1 MTQIQENKLPEWWIE
16 ITLWEICE
24 IKWWKRLPK
33 WENLVN
39 YKTNHPYIRITDL
52 ENNSINKKQLQFVT
66 DWVFSSI
73 SRYIVNSWD
82 VIISIVWSVWFVAKI
97 DDDLDNSSLTENCVK
112 LVNLKN
118 LDSIYLYY
126 YLISQLG
133 QNEIQKNTVWA
144 VQKKLPIYW
153 VQNISLSLP
162 PLPEQQ
168 AIAKILSSFDDKIEL
183 LREQNETLEKIW
195 QEIFKEWFGKYK
207 VWDELPEGWRIY
219 KLDELVESINW
230 YSYKWSE
237 LIDESNEA
245 LVTLKSFDR
254 NWWFQ
259 TRWFKPFRWNPKD
272 TQEVKVWD
280 LVVAHT
286 DLTQDAEVLWN
297 PAFIF
302 NDWWFEKMF
311 ITMDLVKVNSKN
323 INITNALLYYL
334 MKSKEFKW
342 HCVWYSSWTTVLH
355 LSKKAIPNYEIAL
368 PEKLDKLSILSVL
381 LEKNIW
387 KIIINNLEIET
398 LSKTRDELL
407 PKLMKGEVRVV

>member
-16 ITLWEICE
+16 TTLGEVCE

-66 DWVFSSI
+66 NEVFSSI

-82 VIISIVWSVWFVAKI
+82 VIISIVWSVWFIAKI
-97 DDDLDNSSLTENCVK
+97 DDDLDNASLTENCVK

-126 YLISQLG
+126 YLISQIG

-168 AIAKILSSFDDKIEL
+168 SIAKILSSFDLKIEL
-183 LREQNETLEKIW
+183 LREQNETLEKIG
-195 QEIFKEWFGKYK
+195 QEIFKEWFWKYK
-207 VWDELPEGWRIY
+207 VWDELPEGWRVGKLGEELETFLWWTPSKLNESFWQNWTIPWINSWAVNNFRIIEATEMITEEALKKSATKLLPKWTVVIAITWATLWQYSRLEIDCCFNQSVVWIKENKKIQSSYIY
-219 KLDELVESINW
+219 FWITNNIENVIRNATWWAHQHINKENVNQNDFLIPNNYILNKFYELVNPVMEKISINM
-230 YSYKWSE
+230 
-237 LIDESNEA
+237 
-245 LVTLKSFDR
+245 
-254 NWWFQ
+254 
-259 TRWFKPFRWNPKD
+259 
-272 TQEVKVWD
+272 
-280 LVVAHT
+280 
-286 DLTQDAEVLWN
+286 
-297 PAFIF
+297 
-302 NDWWFEKMF
+302 FE
-311 ITMDLVKVNSKN
+311 IQ
-323 INITNALLYYL
+323 
-334 MKSKEFKW
+334 
-342 HCVWYSSWTTVLH
+342 
-355 LSKKAIPNYEIAL
+355 
-368 PEKLDKLSILSVL
+368 
-381 LEKNIW
+381 
-387 KIIINNLEIET
+387 T

-407 PKLMKGEVRVV
+407 PKLMKGEVRAV